1 MWVEA
6 VKEGGME
13 GGPRGTGSPRL
24 SQVCSSRTMS
34 EEEMRWCCERAV
46 GAEVKVEDAVE
57 RKSSLWWL
65 P

>member
-1 MWVEA
+1 
-6 VKEGGME
+6 ME
-13 GGPRGTGSPRL
+13 GGPRGTVSPRL